1 MENGDRQMTEFENVL
16 RAMLTD
22 SEMALLDRYLG
33 STETRDGAIACLVAR
48 KLREYAEEGT
58 IDFFHGNAE

>member
-1 MENGDRQMTEFENVL
+1 MTGFEKEL

-33 STETRDGAIACLVAR
+33 ATETRDGAIASLVAR
-48 KLREYAEEGT
+48 TLREYAKNDM
-58 IDFFHGNAE
+58 IDLFHDKS

>member
-33 STETRDGAIACLVAR
+33 STETRDGAIADLVAC
-48 KLREYAEEGT
+48 KLRDYAKT
-58 IDFFHGNAE
+58 IDRLNGNG